1 MVECGLA
8 QGLALGPGKLWCRV
22 GRATSSLLVGGLGSW
37 QHAKE
42 ITPCSKL
49 LHWRRWG
56 RRRPPSRHESS
67 AAAKVRPSTAEAAG
81 ADSAGDATSV
91 AAAAAAAAAGA
102 FSAAAADT
110 SAGGGGVASWSLWRG
125 ESASISCE
133 ELVLSHTQMG
143 VERR

>member
-1 MVECGLA
+1 M
-8 QGLALGPGKLWCRV
+8 
-22 GRATSSLLVGGLGSW
+22 S
-37 QHAKE
+37 
-42 ITPCSKL
+42 
-49 LHWRRWG
+49 
-56 RRRPPSRHESS
+56 
-67 AAAKVRPSTAEAAG
+67 KVRPSTAEAAG

-91 AAAAAAAAAGA
+91 AADVAAAAAAAAAGT